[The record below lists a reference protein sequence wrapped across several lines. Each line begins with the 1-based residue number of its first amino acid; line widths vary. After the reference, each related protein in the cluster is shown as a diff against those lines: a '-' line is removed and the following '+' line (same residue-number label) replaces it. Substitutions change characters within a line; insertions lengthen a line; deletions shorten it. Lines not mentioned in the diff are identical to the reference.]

1 VPRYFHDAAAET
13 VYRHGDPAVT
23 ADRPR
28 SKVKGW
34 LVAMSIEWMSAS
46 TGPDAKVVEHWYDAR
61 NDSKDRALAIFSL
74 VKRTPGVEVDH
85 DEYRRWRKEYGER
98 FAARS
103 KR

>member
-1 VPRYFHDAAAET
+1 VPRYFHDAASET

-28 SKVKGW
+28 SRVRGW
-34 LVAMSIEWMSAS
+34 LVAMSIEWMNAS
-46 TGPDAKVVEHWYDAR
+46 TGPDAKTVEHWYDAR
-61 NDSKDRALAIFSL
+61 HDSEERALAYFSV